1 MPPAAETPDAA
12 APQVTGPA
20 TATFTR
26 AGCWRGA
33 KAILAVLPPVFVF
46 GVAFG
51 IAARG
56 HGLDGWVAALMSAIV
71 FAGASQFAVLDLWTK
86 PVPWVPLLVATF
98 AINARHIL
106 LGASLRGL
114 CRGLSAWKVYAS
126 MALLSDLNWAA
137 LIAAERRGE
146 RDLGYLVGAGALMW
160 VTWVGAT
167 MIGAVAGGLTLD
179 DVKNYALD
187 LVLVTFFATT
197 LVGLRRGRIDDL
209 PWLVAGLAAMGA
221 VWFLPPNWHVLVGGL
236 AGGLAGLV
244 RDEMRRT

>member
-1 MPPAAETPDAA
+1 MPPASEPR
-12 APQVTGPA
+12 PHGA
-20 TATFTR
+20 TLTW

-33 KAILAVLPPVFVF
+33 RAILAVLPPVFVF

-56 HGLDGWVAALMSAIV
+56 AGLEGWVATLMSVVV
-71 FAGASQFAVLDLWTK
+71 FAGASQFAVLDLWTA
-86 PVPWVPLLVATF
+86 PVPWLPLLVATF

-106 LGASLRGL
+106 LGASLRAL
-114 CRGLSAWKVYAS
+114 CRGLPGWKVYGA
-126 MALLSDLNWAA
+126 MTLLSDLNWAA

-146 RDLGYLVGAGALMW
+146 RDLGYLVGGGAMMW
-160 VTWVGAT
+160 ATWVAAT
-167 MIGAVAGGLTLD
+167 VIGAVAGGLTLD
-179 DVKNYALD
+179 DVKTYALD

-221 VWFLPPNWHVLVGGL
+221 VWFLPPNWHVMVGGL
-236 AGGLAGLV
+236 AGGIAGLV
-244 RDEMRRT
+244 RDEMKRS

>member
-1 MPPAAETPDAA
+1 MPPVAEPSPHGAALTW
-12 APQVTGPA
+12 
-20 TATFTR
+20 
-26 AGCWRGA
+26 AGCRRGA
-33 KAILAVLPPVFVF
+33 MAILAVLPPVFVF

-56 HGLDGWVAALMSAIV
+56 HGIEGWVAALMSAVV

-86 PVPWVPLLVATF
+86 PIPWLPLLVATF

-114 CRGLSAWKVYAS
+114 CRGLPAWKVYGS
-126 MALLSDLNWAA
+126 MTLLSDLNWAA
-137 LIAAERRGE
+137 LVAAERRGE

-160 VTWVGAT
+160 VTWVTAT
-167 MIGAVAGGLTLD
+167 VIGAVAGGLTLD

-197 LVGLRRGRIDDL
+197 LVGLRRGRVDDL
-209 PWLVAGLAAMGA
+209 PWLVAGLSAMAA
-221 VWFLPPNWHVLVGGL
+221 VWFLPPNWHVLAGGL
-236 AGGLAGLV
+236 AGGIAGLV
-244 RDEMRRT
+244 RDEMRRS

>member
-1 MPPAAETPDAA
+1 MPLAAEPSPHGAA
-12 APQVTGPA
+12 LTW
-20 TATFTR
+20 
-26 AGCWRGA
+26 AGCRRGA
-33 KAILAVLPPVFVF
+33 MAILAVLPPVFVF

-56 HGLDGWVAALMSAIV
+56 HGLEGWVAALMSALV

-86 PVPWVPLLVATF
+86 PIPWLPLLVATF

-114 CRGLSAWKVYAS
+114 CRGLPARKVYGS
-126 MALLSDLNWAA
+126 MTLLSDLNWAA
-137 LIAAERRGE
+137 LVAAERRGE

-160 VTWVGAT
+160 VTWVTAT
-167 MIGAVAGGLTLD
+167 VIGAVAGGLTLD

-197 LVGLRRGRIDDL
+197 LVGLRRGRVDDL
-209 PWLVAGLAAMGA
+209 PWLVAGLAAMAA
-221 VWFLPPNWHVLVGGL
+221 VWFLPPNWHVLAGGL
-236 AGGLAGLV
+236 AGGIAGLV
-244 RDEMRRT
+244 RDEIRRS